1 MEKMTQRDWF
11 PSRKKEE
18 GTGMTDP
25 NNKTLPSV
33 PSSPAWTCPTCGR
46 SFHRIKQ
53 PHVCDTT
60 TVEDH
65 LRDKDPAVVT
75 LFHAFVQAVQDAGPS
90 AFSPIKAQVGFRGRQ
105 RIFAGVRLTKRGL
118 EGYLDLPRRVE
129 SSRLRTV
136 SPYTRRVFVH
146 HFVLTSLDQLDA
158 GFRSWIQEAYQVG
171 QGLTTPEQT

>member
-1 MEKMTQRDWF
+1 
-11 PSRKKEE
+11 
-18 GTGMTDP
+18 MTDP
-25 NNKTLPSV
+25 SNKTLPSV

-90 AFSPIKAQVGFRGRQ
+90 AFSPIVLSLSQHYNGGHILVDEATSETTRNS
-105 RIFAGVRLTKRGL
+105 L
-118 EGYLDLPRRVE
+118 ERAVTIL
-129 SSRLRTV
+129 SMKS
-136 SPYTRRVFVH
+136 
-146 HFVLTSLDQLDA
+146 
-158 GFRSWIQEAYQVG
+158 
-171 QGLTTPEQT
+171 QGLTGETP